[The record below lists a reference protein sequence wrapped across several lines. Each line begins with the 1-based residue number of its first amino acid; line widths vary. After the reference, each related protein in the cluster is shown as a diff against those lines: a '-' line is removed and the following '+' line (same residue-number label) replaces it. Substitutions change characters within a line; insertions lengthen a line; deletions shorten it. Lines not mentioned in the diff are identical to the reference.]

1 MTSKKLSSI
10 LAQWRHCRA
19 AVGCGITVIRWRG
32 PGFTGLVASVVRDPP
47 CSEHLVRVST
57 VMGEKLQTDNWTYRL
72 QWQFPWNKA
81 TGEDQTALKQNCLK
95 KGWGEFKLRKT
106 VGMSVVRWWANCTI
120 PSRCQLSTYIST
132 SATSAA
138 QQQRQQ
144 QPPNSSQHNTWYSCG
159 LWLNLHPV
167 TTTASRNWSEFCCC
181 VTKAKSIIS
190 TKYFSYP
197 SPIHSWI
204 EILHQ

>member
-1 MTSKKLSSI
+1 MTSLKLSSI
-10 LAQWRHCRA
+10 LGPVAPLQSGGGLRHYCDQVARAWLHWTGCFSCQRSSVQWTPGPSVNSDGRE
-19 AVGCGITVIRWRG
+19 ITDRQLR
-32 PGFTGLVASVVRDPP
+32 
-47 CSEHLVRVST
+47 
-57 VMGEKLQTDNWTYRL
+57 YRL
-72 QWQFPWNKA
+72 QWQFLWNKA
-81 TGEDQTALKQNCLK
+81 TGEDNTALIQDCSK
-95 KGWGEFKLRKT
+95 KGLGEFKLCKT

-120 PSRCQLSTYIST
+120 PSRCQLSSYIST

-138 QQQRQQ
+138 QQQQQQ
-144 QPPNSSQHNTWYSCG
+144 QPPNSSHHNTWYSCG

-190 TKYFSYP
+190 TKYFSCP
-197 SPIHSWI
+197 SLIHSWI